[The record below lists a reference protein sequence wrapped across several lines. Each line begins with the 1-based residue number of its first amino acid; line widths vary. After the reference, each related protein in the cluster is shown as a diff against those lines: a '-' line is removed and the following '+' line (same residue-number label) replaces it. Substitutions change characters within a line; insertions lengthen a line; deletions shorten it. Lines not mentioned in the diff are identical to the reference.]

1 VGKMNDV
8 INFLRHQ
15 SGKDDDVIETKRLFP
30 KVRQMTLELVSF
42 SERGEY

>member
-1 VGKMNDV
+1 MNDV